1 MVKDYGSFQL
11 YLQLNVKVFVYVI
24 SVNEY
29 ILEFN
34 QFVFIVFVVENVLV
48 GQFVIWIFVIDE
60 DKGLD
65 GEMIFFLVGGS
76 NNKGFS
82 LDSFI
87 GVLIVFGRLDSE

>member
-1 MVKDYGSFQL
+1 M
-11 YLQLNVKVFVYVI
+11 
-24 SVNEY
+24 
-29 ILEFN
+29 
-34 QFVFIVFVVENVLV
+34 
-48 GQFVIWIFVIDE
+48 IWIFVIDE

-87 GVLIVFGRLDSE
+87 GVLIVFGRLDSEWVGVVIF